1 MSDAP
6 RWRAFLNWCPRR
18 QLGRLFWR
26 AGVPGFDD
34 IADAPAELD
43 AERVTESLDAFTNS
57 AFADRT
63 GPSAV
68 LRCSYRP
75 ERVERLLERTT
86 GDLLR
91 TQVREGAEVAGCDRH
106 PRGSARV

>member
-34 IADAPAELD
+34 IDDAPAELD

-63 GPSAV
+63 RPVG
-68 LRCSYRP
+68 RP
-75 ERVERLLERTT
+75 EMLLPA
-86 GDLLR
+86 
-91 TQVREGAEVAGCDRH
+91 GAGPAAARAHDR
-106 PRGSARV
+106 